1 MELRIETKP
10 RRGWAIPAAA
20 IIALL
25 LFGQSLAKFWIDY
38 QWWTEMGQ
46 LATWTTALK
55 FEYGTNLAEWLSFF
69 AVKSNKCFQH

>member
-10 RRGWAIPAAA
+10 RRGWAIPAAV

-38 QWWTEMGQ
+38 QWWRSEEHTSELQ
-46 LATWTTALK
+46 
-55 FEYGTNLAEWLSFF
+55 S
-69 AVKSNKCFQH
+69 H